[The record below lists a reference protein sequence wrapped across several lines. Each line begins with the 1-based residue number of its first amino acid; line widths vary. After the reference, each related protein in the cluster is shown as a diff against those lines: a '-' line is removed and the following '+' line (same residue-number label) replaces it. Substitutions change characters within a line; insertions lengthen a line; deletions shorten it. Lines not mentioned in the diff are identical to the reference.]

1 MIQGNVSG
9 VGGDELYY
17 TISPTGGM
25 IALETDSDA
34 DYSTWALTRY
44 FSVSGQSVSGTILF
58 QGAAGQ
64 PKMSVWIDIG
74 DGPNQPLNTSSLYAY
89 QFTTSNGTIETPP
102 LSPACSLLI
111 EPDHV
116 NSILY
121 RALQTGIA
129 ALTLPAGFTNTP
141 EVTHAMPLAGAGIP
155 RLPSISFNESLLQT
169 QQFRIGEDVDYD
181 DKANEFQVATQAL
194 RHYTIFIIA
203 STVKERE
210 YYKDAVIGIYSG
222 LLQILN
228 KIGNNISHR
237 FQVSSTQ
244 VTARPNEPGFYLSE
258 ILLEFTGLYTVGVTT
273 NYGVVSGFNFTF
285 DDDGVFTP

>member
-9 VGGDELYY
+9 VGGDDLYY

-25 IALETDSDA
+25 VVLEPSSNTAYGSWTLA
-34 DYSTWALTRY
+34 RY
-44 FSVSGQSVSGTILF
+44 LSVSGQSVSGTTLF
-58 QGAAGQ
+58 QGASGQ
-64 PKMSVWIDIG
+64 PKMSVWVDMG
-74 DGPNQPLNTSSLYAY
+74 DGANQPLNTNSLYAY

-116 NSILY
+116 NDILY

-181 DKANEFQVATQAL
+181 DKANEYQIATQAL

-203 STVKERE
+203 STVRERE
-210 YYKDAVIGIYSG
+210 YYKDAVVGIFSG
-222 LLQILN
+222 LLQVLN

-237 FQVSSTQ
+237 FQISSTQ
-244 VTARPNEPGFYLSE
+244 VTGRPMEPGFYVAE

-273 NYGVVSGFNFTF
+273 SYGVVSGFSFTF
-285 DDDGVFTP
+285 DETVA